1 MKGIK
6 LFAST
11 SSDQSQNSAY
21 LFVSPALIS
30 TAKFFFRRHDI
41 RFLQQWPHDGVT
53 SKFPSLAVI
62 KKHLF
67 TSFLL
72 SVSLLSFRCQI
83 YQRTSGKS
91 TVLYLTKANHAC
103 LYAAMNMRYRWT
115 VTICSWMFHNF
126 YIYVFIQTQSVWIH
140 FVTSWWKSI
149 LVVPLTHPPSIT
161 PTASLSCYLPIHQL
175 TSTVSMDTIKHAK
188 NTAKRDH
195 DPCLLPRGS
204 YAWAQRHES

>member
-1 MKGIK
+1 MKEIK

-91 TVLYLTKANHAC
+91 TVLHLTKANHAC

-115 VTICSWMFHNF
+115 VTICSWMLHNF
-126 YIYVFIQTQSVWIH
+126 YIHVFIQTQSVWIH
-140 FVTSWWKSI
+140 FVTS
-149 LVVPLTHPPSIT
+149 LVKIYISCTTDSSPLDYSYCI
-161 PTASLSCYLPIHQL
+161 SL
-175 TSTVSMDTIKHAK
+175 
-188 NTAKRDH
+188 
-195 DPCLLPRGS
+195 LLPSHTSAYFYSFHG
-204 YAWAQRHES
+204 YH

>member
-21 LFVSPALIS
+21 WFVSPALIS

-53 SKFPSLAVI
+53 SEFPSLAVI

-72 SVSLLSFRCQI
+72 SVSIEFPMPNISEKR
-83 YQRTSGKS
+83 
-91 TVLYLTKANHAC
+91 
-103 LYAAMNMRYRWT
+103 
-115 VTICSWMFHNF
+115 
-126 YIYVFIQTQSVWIH
+126 
-140 FVTSWWKSI
+140 WKSNGI
-149 LVVPLTHPPSIT
+149 
-161 PTASLSCYLPIHQL
+161 
-175 TSTVSMDTIKHAK
+175 VSD
-188 NTAKRDH
+188 
-195 DPCLLPRGS
+195 
-204 YAWAQRHES
+204 